1 MHTYGPRKVIEFKN
15 LLFWISFYGF
25 IHGSDGLGPVEPLV
39 VRGTSLEDYLSR
51 ILDGKKCVQP
61 WCLVD
66 CWWKIQCRLAASD
79 MVLS

>member
-1 MHTYGPRKVIEFKN
+1 MIEHFGHRRREHHKDPVKQFDTYVYIYIYTSVNP
-15 LLFWISFYGF
+15 LLPVASNN
-25 IHGSDGLGPVEPLV
+25 GSDGLGPVEPLV

-66 CWWKIQCRLAASD
+66 C
-79 MVLS
+79 